1 MTRHRTATT
10 LLRETGLALA
20 MLAVWML
27 ALLAPLHQT
36 SGLLRAFAETGHVL
50 PGGWSICVTLAQDD
64 DGPAAPVPQCPAQ
77 AIGKADLGLP
87 PAPVV
92 VALVLPPAQPA
103 RWPDRVV
110 ATAAAP
116 PWTPVQPRAPPAR
129 I

>member
-1 MTRHRTATT
+1 MTRHRTAPT

-50 PGGWSICVTLAQDD
+50 PGGWSICVTLAQDG
-64 DGPAAPVPQCPAQ
+64 DGPAAPVQLCPAQ

-87 PAPVV
+87 PAQVV
-92 VALVLPPAQPA
+92 LAAVLPPAQPA
-103 RWPDRVV
+103 LWPDHIM

-129 I
+129 V